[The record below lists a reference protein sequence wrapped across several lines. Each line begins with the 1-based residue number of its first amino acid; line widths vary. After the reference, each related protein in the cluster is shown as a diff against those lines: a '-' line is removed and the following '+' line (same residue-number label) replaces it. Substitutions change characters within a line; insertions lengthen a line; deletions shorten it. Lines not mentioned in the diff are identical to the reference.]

1 MVCLRKMWYFSC
13 WLKVRW
19 KMERLFE
26 MFCIKCG
33 SRQEKPF
40 PFAALWILWFH
51 DISPLVPGAGG
62 PLPRV
67 AHGVEQRAA
76 VDPPHAV
83 LLHILRRH
91 AVVPCHV
98 PLLYVSFEK
107 TSLNSLRLRKLL
119 DQSTFAYWALL
130 DLPDLTGLYWA
141 LLSLTGP
148 YWALLG
154 LNEPDWVLLVLT
166 GSY

>member
-1 MVCLRKMWYFSC
+1 MILQSCHKNGLLAKNVIFLLLTQDSLENGTFVWNVLHKMWIETRKAISICSIMDIMISWYFPVES
-13 WLKVRW
+13 
-19 KMERLFE
+19 
-26 MFCIKCG
+26 
-33 SRQEKPF
+33 
-40 PFAALWILWFH
+40 
-51 DISPLVPGAGG
+51 ISLVPGAGG

-119 DQSTFAYWALL
+119 DQFSLAYWALL
-130 DLPDLTGLYWA
+130 
-141 LLSLTGP
+141 GP
-148 YWALLG
+148 S
-154 LNEPDWVLLVLT
+154 
-166 GSY
+166 GSNFT

>member
-1 MVCLRKMWYFSC
+1 MKLLKWYCKVVIKMVCLRKRWYFSC

-19 KMERLFE
+19 KMERLVWNVLHKMWIE
-26 MFCIKCG
+26 TRKAISICSIMDIMI
-33 SRQEKPF
+33 SWYF
-40 PFAALWILWFH
+40 PVESI
-51 DISPLVPGAGG
+51 PLVPGARG

-67 AHGVEQRAA
+67 AHGVKQRAA

-119 DQSTFAYWALL
+119 DQF
-130 DLPDLTGLYWA
+130 
-141 LLSLTGP
+141 SLAH
-148 YWALLG
+148 WALLG
-154 LNEPDWVLLVLT
+154 PS
-166 GSY
+166 GSNFT

>member
-1 MVCLRKMWYFSC
+1 MKLWKWYCKVFIKMVCLRKMWYFSC
-13 WLKVRW
+13 WLKIRW
-19 KMERLFE
+19 KMERLVWNVLHK
-26 MFCIKCG
+26 M
-33 SRQEKPF
+33 
-40 PFAALWILWFH
+40 WIETRKAISICSIM
-51 DISPLVPGAGG
+51 DIMISWYIPVESIPLVPGAGG

-67 AHGVEQRAA
+67 PHGVEQRAA

-119 DQSTFAYWALL
+119 DQFSLAYWALL
-130 DLPDLTGLYWA
+130 
-141 LLSLTGP
+141 GP
-148 YWALLG
+148 S
-154 LNEPDWVLLVLT
+154 
-166 GSY
+166 GSNFT